1 MMTIIV
7 HRFNAIFVL
16 AVVLACSGFV
26 RDAMAE
32 RSELGTKKVQRLVA
46 NIATKNGTVPPA
58 LALAVAKVES
68 SFRANAESPVGAKGV
83 MQIMP
88 ATAEGVF
95 DISADKLGDPEINIR
110 IGVSYLERL
119 YRRYGGRWDLALSHY
134 NGGSLKRKNGR
145 YISHS
150 YTRGYVAKVMRYWRQ
165 FQRTSAAVHLA
176 RLDQKTHAVRFLA
189 SDRKLERLQVR
200 ASNNG
205 WWDKKLGWR
214 QYLNIA
220 DRLLDRKHLKSR
232 DSRVLKPQRHGVGG
246 IPSKHI
252 EHPTLLRFR
261 SERSS
266 RGHLHN
272 ALRFM

>member
-1 MMTIIV
+1 MMTTIV
-7 HRFNAIFVL
+7 HKLNAIFIL
-16 AVVLACSGFV
+16 ALVLACSGFV
-26 RDAMAE
+26 SDAMAE
-32 RSELGTKKVQRLVA
+32 RSDLGTKKVQRLVA
-46 NIATKNGTVPPA
+46 TIATKNGTVPPA

-68 SFRANAESPVGAKGV
+68 SFRANAISPVGAKGV

-95 DISADKLGDPEINIR
+95 DISADKLSDPEINIR

-134 NGGSLKRKNGR
+134 NGGSLKRKNGK

-150 YTRGYVAKVMRYWRQ
+150 YTRDYVAKVMRYWRQ

-176 RLDQKTHAVRFLA
+176 RIDQKTHSVRFLP
-189 SDRKLERLQVR
+189 SDRKLARLQVR
-200 ASNNG
+200 ASSNA

-246 IPSKHI
+246 IQRKHRK
-252 EHPTLLRFR
+252 HDMLLRFR

-266 RGHLHN
+266 RGPLHN
-272 ALRFM
+272 ARRFM